1 MVVNTTQ
8 PDQDTWVIGFS
19 GKLNFESRNAF
30 HGGMAKV
37 EQTSPR
43 HIILDF
49 TDLTYIDSAGLG
61 LLTLAHRKLSA
72 ISSRLV
78 IANPQSAV
86 RDILLLTNID
96 KMFSIVDSVAVPSPR
111 HKAPVFPHS

>member
-8 PDQDTWVIGFS
+8 PDQDTWVIEFS
-19 GKLNFESRNAF
+19 GKLNFESRHVF
-30 HGGMAKV
+30 HSEVAKV

-61 LLTLAHRKLSA
+61 LLTLTHRKLSA

-78 IANPQSAV
+78 IANPQSVV
-86 RDILLLTNID
+86 RDILLLTNMD
-96 KMFSIVDSVAVPSPR
+96 KMFPLYDSVAAASQKSNTV
-111 HKAPVFPHS
+111 HSSSR